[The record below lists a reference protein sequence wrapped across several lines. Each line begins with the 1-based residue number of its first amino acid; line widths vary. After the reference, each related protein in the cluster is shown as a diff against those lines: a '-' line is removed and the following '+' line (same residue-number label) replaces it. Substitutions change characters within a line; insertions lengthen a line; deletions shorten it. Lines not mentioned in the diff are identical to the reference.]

1 MLNYYELPSSAP
13 AYAKAKLAGIIIRFV
28 DEREDCASPLIAIA
42 GRVDPPGCSKTEAL
56 DLLGPMVVYPDLLG
70 GVCFRSLTFRAD
82 PNSAHLER
90 HQGPLLH

>member
-1 MLNYYELPSSAP
+1 MVL
-13 AYAKAKLAGIIIRFV
+13 IIFV
-28 DEREDCASPLIAIA
+28 GDEREAVASPLLAIT

-70 GVCFRSLTFRAD
+70 GVCFQSLTFRAD